1 MNDYWSIL
9 GGVAGAIFSPG
20 LASLVTLALIV
31 GVLIFACFSGS
42 SEADFPSWWGILLSW
57 VAFVLVLVGGVA
69 LLIFLVQFEPFAWVV
84 RS

>member
-9 GGVAGAIFSPG
+9 GIVAGAIFSPG

-42 SEADFPSWWGILLSW
+42 SEADFPLWGILLSW
-57 VAFVLVLVGGVA
+57 VALVLVLVGGVA